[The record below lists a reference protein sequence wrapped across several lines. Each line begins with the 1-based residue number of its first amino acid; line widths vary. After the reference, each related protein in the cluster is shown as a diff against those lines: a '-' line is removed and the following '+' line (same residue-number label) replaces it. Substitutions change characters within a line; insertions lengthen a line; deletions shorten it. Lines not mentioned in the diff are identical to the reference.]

1 MGTATSKW
9 LATKRAALGIAAAAL
24 LLAGCGGGHKAGSP
38 SGGRAASTSTTN
50 QSPAPAFGWLR
61 PSAPPAGWPVV
72 RISTGAAMA
81 YPPGWARINSDRGT
95 ATAALLGPGQR
106 YVGYLNLTP
115 RQGAETL
122 ANWGR
127 FRVEHNAEEG
137 DKNVS
142 TVAVATG
149 RRLRGATGSC
159 VQDAYTTATGA
170 RYVEI
175 ACFVKGRRTSAVVV
189 GAAPPDA
196 WARISPLLER
206 TITSVTA

>member
-1 MGTATSKW
+1 
-9 LATKRAALGIAAAAL
+9 LRLVPKRAALGIAAAAL
-24 LLAGCGGGHKAGSP
+24 LLAGCGGHSSGSRP
-38 SGGRAASTSTTN
+38 GGGSSTVN
-50 QSPAPAFGWLR
+50 QRTAHAPAFAWLR

-72 RISTGAAMA
+72 RISSGAAMA
-81 YPPGWARINSDRGT
+81 YPPGWSRIKGDPGT
-95 ATAALLGPGQR
+95 ASAALIGPEQR

-115 RQGAETL
+115 RQGAENL
-122 ANWGR
+122 ADFGR

-137 DKNVS
+137 DRNVR
-142 TVAVATG
+142 TVAVA
-149 RRLRGATGSC
+149 RSRHLRGATGSC

-175 ACFVKGRRTSAVVV
+175 ACFVQGRRTSVVVV

-196 WARISPLLER
+196 WSRISPLLER